1 MLARL
6 QELGLSARRRLFES
20 VTLRAGSLLSFDFE
34 KNKGEDRSYE
44 DEDPNFEDDDWDEES
59 ETDSWDEGHE
69 PEYWGFQS
77 MLAAFT
83 EFAIAHTFIASNIRT
98 FRIQGQLYTETN
110 LGYVYPVT
118 GTTLRDMVAALPRLQ
133 TLSLSTLS
141 VQDTSVT
148 PVVEH
153 SCLRTLVLGEEI
165 TGLDCDINNE
175 RQLKD
180 VLQLLVIF
188 PSLRELDF
196 IADNFLFREHWL
208 RPIAKSKLTSFRQ
221 RQDSGEFLDD
231 NAPLRLTS
239 YDFLASVIRAT
250 GNTDLHLDID
260 MALPESSPGF
270 PFHVLTRVGSRL
282 ESLTLRPW
290 WDRKEARLGW

>member
-1 MLARL
+1 MPNTRPRL
-6 QELGLSARRRLFES
+6 PQELVDAILAEVNEKDSLAECSLVCKNWVSSARRRLFES

-34 KNKGEDRSYE
+34 KNKGEDRNYE

-59 ETDSWDEGHE
+59 ETDFWDEGHE
-69 PEYWGFQS
+69 PESWGFQR
-77 MLAAFT
+77 MLAAFI
-83 EFAIAHTFIASNIRT
+83 EFAIAHTFIATNIRT
-98 FRIQGQLYTETN
+98 FRIQGQFYTETN
-110 LGYVYPVT
+110 WGYVYPVT
-118 GTTLRDMVAALPRLQ
+118 GTTLRDIVAALPRLQ

-175 RQLKD
+175 RQL
-180 VLQLLVIF
+180 LVIF

-208 RPIAKSKLTSFRQ
+208 RPIAKKQADQLPTTSG
-221 RQDSGEFLDD
+221 SW
-231 NAPLRLTS
+231 RL
-239 YDFLASVIRAT
+239 
-250 GNTDLHLDID
+250 
-260 MALPESSPGF
+260 
-270 PFHVLTRVGSRL
+270 SR
-282 ESLTLRPW
+282 
-290 WDRKEARLGW
+290 